1 MNRTQKKAPEKRD
14 SAARR
19 NTKIGTEEMSKKTP
33 EKTPKAQE
41 QLIPDNSQQETV
53 YLQVVFNLPVEGP
66 FTYRQPEPPAP
77 KKNKKADTTATAS
90 TPVPAPAKVEAGMRV
105 EAPFRGRL
113 RTGFVVE
120 TTTRKP
126 EGPFRILPVKRTL
139 DTEILFGEAQIELAR
154 WLSRMYFCSLGEA
167 LSVIIPGGKRES
179 STHFMPAEEDSF
191 HVPAELSGA
200 QENALQ
206 RISDGSQRMYYLYG
220 VTGSGKTEVFLQL
233 AKRTIREGK
242 AVVYLVPEIALTHQL
257 IQQVQ
262 SRFGDTAAVWHSKL
276 TPSQKLKE
284 WRRMQDGEVR
294 FVIGARSAVFSP
306 MDNIG
311 LFVVDEEHET
321 SYKSGQTPR
330 YHARQVA
337 MKRCAISDAKLV
349 MGSATPSLEAYEL
362 MNQEKIV
369 RLELPERVSGGHMPT
384 VETVS
389 MQGQKRAISDQL
401 TEEIHKTAAMG
412 KQTILF
418 LNRRGFSYF
427 FHCRSCGYEMKCSHC
442 SVNLTYHKATN
453 RMVCHYCGYSRKPVD
468 VCPECGSLDI
478 GYSGFGT
485 EKIEEDI
492 RQLFPHLKIARVD
505 TDSTRKKG
513 SLQKILKDF
522 RAGEYDLL
530 LGTQMVAKGLNF
542 PGVRLVG
549 IVLADSALNLPDFRA
564 GERTFNLIVQVS
576 GRAGRF
582 MEEGKVLVQTY
593 KPRVPAIRK
602 AVENDL
608 VQFYQ
613 DELEVRKQL
622 MFPPYYRLF
631 RIVVRGKEKK
641 RVTTVI
647 EELESQLAP
656 VEQMD
661 EHTELLGPSPCP
673 IEVIAGNHREQLLIR
688 TQGFSQVHAFMYQW
702 FRGFERP
709 RGVHIEIDV
718 DPVSLL

>member
-1 MNRTQKKAPEKRD
+1 MPTQS
-14 SAARR
+14 SA
-19 NTKIGTEEMSKKTP
+19 E
-33 EKTPKAQE
+33 
-41 QLIPDNSQQETV
+41 
-53 YLQVVFNLPVEGP
+53 YLQVVFNLPVDGP
-66 FTYRQPEPPAP
+66 FTYRQPVPDQ
-77 KKNKKADTTATAS
+77 KKNKEVP
-90 TPVPAPAKVEAGMRV
+90 PVEPGMRV

-113 RTGFVVE
+113 RTGYVIDTSDQRPAGNF
-120 TTTRKP
+120 K
-126 EGPFRILPVKRTL
+126 ILAVKRSL
-139 DTEILFGEAQIELAR
+139 DAEVLFGREQLELAQ
-154 WLSRMYFCSLGEA
+154 WLAKMYFCSLGEA

-179 STHFMPAEEDSF
+179 TAEFLPTEEDSF
-191 HVPAELSGA
+191 HIPDVLSPAQTTALERVSSG
-200 QENALQ
+200 QE
-206 RISDGSQRMYYLYG
+206 RMYYLYG
-220 VTGSGKTEVFLQL
+220 VTGSGKTEVFLRL
-233 AKRTIREGK
+233 AQQAIAAGR

-262 SRFGDTAAVWHSKL
+262 ARFGDTAAVWHSKL

-284 WRRMQDGEVR
+284 WRRMQAGEVR

-306 MDNIG
+306 MADIG

-337 MKRCAISDAKLV
+337 MKRCALSDAKLM

-362 MNQEKIV
+362 MNRGQII
-369 RLELPERVSGGHMPT
+369 RLDLPERVSGGRMP
-384 VETVS
+384 VIETVS
-389 MQGQKRAISDQL
+389 MQGQNRAISDRL
-401 TEEIHKTAAMG
+401 SDEINKTAAMG

-453 RMVCHYCGYSRKPVD
+453 RMVCHYCGYARRPVD
-468 VCPECGSLDI
+468 VCPECGSLDV

-492 RQLFPHLKIARVD
+492 RQLFPQLSIARVD

-513 SLQKILKDF
+513 SLQKILKAF

-582 MEEGKVLVQTY
+582 LEEGKVLVQTY
-593 KPRVPAIRK
+593 KPQVPAIK
-602 AVENDL
+602 QAVENDIAR
-608 VQFYQ
+608 FYE
-613 DELEVRKQL
+613 DELTVRRQL

-631 RIVVRGKEKK
+631 RLVVRGKEKN
-641 RVTTVI
+641 RVNEVI
-647 EELESQLAP
+647 ESMASQLAP
-656 VEQMD
+656 VERVD
-661 EHTELLGPSPCP
+661 STTELLGPSPCP
-673 IEVIAGNHREQLLIR
+673 IEVIAGNYREQLLIR
-688 TQGFSQVHAFMYQW
+688 TQGFSKVHAFLYQW
-702 FRGFERP
+702 HRGFERP
-709 RGVHIEIDV
+709 KGVHIEIDV

>member
-1 MNRTQKKAPEKRD
+1 MQASP
-14 SAARR
+14 A
-19 NTKIGTEEMSKKTP
+19 
-33 EKTPKAQE
+33 
-41 QLIPDNSQQETV
+41 
-53 YLQVVFNLPVEGP
+53 YLQVVFNLPLEGP
-66 FTYRQPEPPAP
+66 FTYRQPEPDP
-77 KKNKKADTTATAS
+77 KRPQTSAMVR
-90 TPVPAPAKVEAGMRV
+90 PGMRV

-113 RTGFVVE
+113 RIGYVVDTAE
-120 TTTRKP
+120 ERPAGDFK
-126 EGPFRILPVKRTL
+126 ILPVKRTL
-139 DTEILFGEAQIELAR
+139 DVEVLFDEKQLELAQ
-154 WLSRMYFCSLGEA
+154 WISRMYFCSLGEA

-179 STHFMPAEEDSF
+179 NTEFLPTEEDSF
-191 HVPAELSGA
+191 RVPAELSEA
-200 QENALQ
+200 QSSALE
-206 RISDGSQRMYYLYG
+206 RISKGEERMHYLYG
-220 VTGSGKTEVFLQL
+220 VTGSGKTEVFLRL
-233 AKRTIREGK
+233 AKQTIAAGG

-262 SRFGDTAAVWHSKL
+262 ARFGSTAAVWHSKL

-284 WRRMQDGEVR
+284 WRRMLAAEVR

-306 MDNIG
+306 MENIG

-337 MKRCAISDAKLV
+337 MKRCALSGAKLV

-362 MNQEKIV
+362 MNRGQIV
-369 RLELPERVSGGHMPT
+369 RHDLPDRVSGGQMP
-384 VETVS
+384 VIETVS
-389 MQGQKRAISDQL
+389 MQGQGRAISDRL
-401 TEEIHKTAAMG
+401 TDEINKTAAMG

-427 FHCRSCGYEMKCSHC
+427 FHCRSCGYEMQCSHC

-453 RMVCHYCGYSRKPVD
+453 RMVCHYCGYSRRPVE
-468 VCPECGSLDI
+468 VCPECGSLDV

-492 RQLFPHLKIARVD
+492 RQLFPQLKIARVD

-522 RAGEYDLL
+522 RAGDYDLL

-582 MEEGKVLVQTY
+582 LEEGKVLVQTY
-593 KPRVPAIRK
+593 KPHVPAIRL
-602 AVENDL
+602 AVENNL
-608 VQFYQ
+608 PRFYE
-613 DELEVRKQL
+613 DELTARKQL
-622 MFPPYYRLF
+622 LFPPYYRLF
-631 RIVVRGKEKK
+631 RIVVRGRERN
-641 RVTTVI
+641 RVSEVI
-647 EELESQLAP
+647 EGIETQLSP
-656 VEQMD
+656 VEQVD
-661 EHTELLGPSPCP
+661 KSTELLGPSPCP
-673 IEVIAGNHREQLLIR
+673 IEVIAGNSREQLLIR
-688 TQGFSQVHAFMYQW
+688 TQNFSIVHSFIYQW
-702 FRGFERP
+702 HRRFERP
-709 RGVHIEIDV
+709 KGVHIEIDV

>member
-1 MNRTQKKAPEKRD
+1 MLSEDP
-14 SAARR
+14 
-19 NTKIGTEEMSKKTP
+19 KTAVSD
-33 EKTPKAQE
+33 E
-41 QLIPDNSQQETV
+41 
-53 YLQVVFNLPVEGP
+53 YLQVIFNIPVEGP
-66 FTYRQPEPPAP
+66 FTYRQPEP
-77 KKNKKADTTATAS
+77 KEKTGTRKSRKE
-90 TPVPAPAKVEAGMRV
+90 KVEKEPSRVRRGMRV

-113 RTGFVVE
+113 MTGFVVDTSAE
-120 TTTRKP
+120 RP
-126 EGPFRILPVKRTL
+126 EGNFKILPVKRSL
-139 DTEILFGEAQIELAR
+139 DSEVLFGDAQIDLAR
-154 WLSRMYFCSLGEA
+154 WISRMYFCSLGES

-179 STHFMPAEEDSF
+179 RAEFIPTEEDSF
-191 HVPAELSGA
+191 HIPAQLSPA
-200 QENALQ
+200 QEQALE
-206 RISDGSQRMYYLYG
+206 RIAAGTERMYYLYG

-233 AKRTIREGK
+233 AAHTIEAGG
-242 AVVYLVPEIALTHQL
+242 AVIYLVPEIALTHQL

-262 SRFGDTAAVWHSKL
+262 SRFEGAAAVWHSKL

-284 WRRMQDGEVR
+284 WRRMQAGEIR

-311 LFVVDEEHET
+311 LIIVDEEHES

-337 MKRCAISDAKLV
+337 MKRCILAEAKLV

-362 MNQEKIV
+362 MNRGQIV
-369 RLELPERVSGGHMPT
+369 KLELPDRVSGGEMPV
-384 VETVS
+384 VESVS
-389 MQGQKRAISDQL
+389 MQGQTRAISDRL

-442 SVNLTYHKATN
+442 SVNLTYHKGKH
-453 RMVCHYCGYSRKPVD
+453 RMVCHYCGYSRRPVD

-492 RQLFPHLKIARVD
+492 RQLFPQLRIARVD

-513 SLQKILKDF
+513 SLQAILKDF
-522 RAGEYDLL
+522 KAGEYDLL

-542 PGVRLVG
+542 PKVRLVG

-582 MEEGKVLVQTY
+582 MEEGRVLVQTY
-593 KPRVPAIRK
+593 KPQVSAIKK
-602 AVENDL
+602 AVEHDL
-608 VQFYQ
+608 ARFYEE
-613 DELEVRKQL
+613 ELDIRRQL
-622 MFPPYYRLF
+622 MFPPFYRLF
-631 RIVVRGKEKK
+631 RIVVRGRDKG
-641 RVTTVI
+641 RVLSVI
-647 EELESQLAP
+647 EHIAVQLAP
-656 VEQMD
+656 VEQVD
-661 EHTELLGPSPCP
+661 STTEVLGPSPCP
-673 IEVIAGNHREQLLIR
+673 IEVIAGNYREQLLIR
-688 TQGFSQVHAFMYQW
+688 SKNFGKVHSFLYQW
-702 FRGFERP
+702 HLSFERP
-709 RGVHIEIDV
+709 GAVHVEIDV

>member
-1 MNRTQKKAPEKRD
+1 VPGQDPQLNLSSDDMPTPSTGADRNDDGPGGALEAG
-14 SAARR
+14 AAA
-19 NTKIGTEEMSKKTP
+19 EF
-33 EKTPKAQE
+33 
-41 QLIPDNSQQETV
+41 
-53 YLQVVFNLPVEGP
+53 LQVVFNLPLEGP
-66 FTYRQPEPPAP
+66 FTYRRPESG
-77 KKNKKADTTATAS
+77 TA
-90 TPVPAPAKVEAGMRV
+90 VKIGMRV

-113 RTGFVVE
+113 KTGYVVAA
-120 TTTRKP
+120 TDQQPAGNFK
-126 EGPFRILPVKRTL
+126 ILSVKRSL
-139 DTEILFGEAQIELAR
+139 DKEILFETPQLELAR

-167 LSVIIPGGKRES
+167 LSIIIPGGKRERS
-179 STHFMPAEEDSF
+179 AQFIPAEEDSF
-191 HVPAELSGA
+191 RVPAKLSEAQVSA
-200 QENALQ
+200 QE
-206 RISDGSQRMYYLYG
+206 RISEGTERMYYLYG

-233 AKRTIREGK
+233 ARRTIDRGE

-257 IQQVQ
+257 IQQVH
-262 SRFGDTAAVWHSKL
+262 SRFGSTAAVWHSKL

-284 WRRMQDGEVR
+284 WRRMQAGEVR

-306 MDNIG
+306 MVKIG
-311 LFVVDEEHET
+311 LFIVDEEHET
-321 SYKSGQTPR
+321 SYKSSRSPR

-337 MKRCAISDAKLV
+337 MKRCADNNAKLV
-349 MGSATPSLEAYEL
+349 MGSATPSIEAYEL
-362 MNQEKIV
+362 MGRGTIV
-369 RLELPERVSGGHMPT
+369 KLELPDRVSGGNMPSI
-384 VETVS
+384 ETVS
-389 MQGQKRAISDQL
+389 MQGQPHTISNQL
-401 TEEIHKTAAMG
+401 IDEIQKTAAMG

-442 SVNLTYHKATN
+442 SVNLTFHKATH
-453 RMVCHYCGYSRKPVD
+453 RMVCHYCGFSRTPVD
-468 VCPECGSLDI
+468 VCPECGSLDV

-492 RQLFPHLKIARVD
+492 RQLFPQLKIARVD

-513 SLQKILKDF
+513 SLQKILKEF
-522 RAGEYDLL
+522 RGGEYDLL

-593 KPRVPAIRK
+593 KPNVPAIRK

-608 VQFYQ
+608 AHFYQ
-613 DELEVRKQL
+613 DELEVRRQL

-631 RIVVRGKEKK
+631 RIVVRGREKK
-641 RVTTVI
+641 RVTSLT
-647 EELESQLAP
+647 EECGTQIAP
-656 VEQMD
+656 VEKID
-661 EHTELLGPSPCP
+661 ETTELLGPSPCP

-688 TQGFSQVHAFMYQW
+688 TKNFSKVHAFIYQW
-702 FRGFERP
+702 YRKFECP
-709 RGVHIEIDV
+709 KGLYVEIDV